1 VTRLNGIDSASFD
14 AVVIG
19 GGMAGAGVARDLAL
33 RGASVVLFE
42 KGDFASGT
50 SSKSSKLIH
59 GGLRYLELFD
69 FKLVRES
76 LREKKTLERLAPH
89 LVRPLPFLVPVYR
102 GSKRGL
108 ITVRIG
114 MWLYDLLT
122 PGRERERFRVL
133 RPLDALTLEPSI
145 QADDLRGAGYYFD
158 DLLLFP
164 ERLCLEN
171 ALSAARH
178 GARVHNY
185 CEVEAVT
192 RGAGGIDGVR
202 VRDLLTGRVHTVRAS
217 VVVNCAGPWV
227 DRLRELAGVSD
238 AGRRVLRTTKGIH
251 CMLPRMTERAVYL
264 STADD
269 RMIFVIPW
277 REFSMVGTTDTDFD
291 GDLDRL
297 SATRE
302 EVEYLL
308 DAVRP
313 ALPDPRVAFD
323 QVIYTYAGVRPL
335 AFEEGAPAS
344 KVSRDHKVVVEG
356 PEGRFLSI
364 TGTKLTCFRSLAEQV
379 GDHVMRA
386 LGRGERSRTAL
397 LTLDGLDEEAG
408 KIEGRAWMDV
418 SFAGDHADAGR
429 DLRPRLPARPRPRA
443 EAARRHGPALPE
455 QSGYRGPAPPCPG
468 RRDDRLP
475 PGLPPPPHGHRPER
489 VSRPRLLRGHRPPD
503 ERAGR
508 LVVAPARRGAGGLSR
523 LGGAEPALP
532 KHVIRAI
539 VRGAW
544 RGDAQMSRARNPT
557 AIRLR

>member
-1 VTRLNGIDSASFD
+1 MTRLNGIDSASFD

-33 RGASVVLFE
+33 RGASVALFE

-76 LREKKTLERLAPH
+76 LREKKTLELLAPH

-145 QADDLRGAGYYFD
+145 EADDLRGAGYYFD

-364 TGTKLTCFRSLAEQV
+364 TGTKLTCFRSLAERV

-408 KIEGRAWMDV
+408 KIEARAWMDV
-418 SFAGDHADAGR
+418 SADM
-429 DLRPRLPARPRPRA
+429 
-443 EAARRHGPALPE
+443 AAT
-455 QSGYRGPAPPCPG
+455 
-468 RRDDRLP
+468 
-475 PGLPPPPHGHRPER
+475 
-489 VSRPRLLRGHRPPD
+489 
-503 ERAGR
+503 
-508 LVVAPARRGAGGLSR
+508 GLSR
-523 LGGAEPALP
+523 ETMQMLVEIYGRAYPRVLDLARKLPDGTARLCPSNPDIVAQLHHALAEEMTVSLQDFLLRRTVIGQSACLGLDCYEAIGRRMSALAGWSSRRLDAELEAY
-532 KHVIRAI
+532 HASVER
-539 VRGAW
+539 
-544 RGDAQMSRARNPT
+544 S
-557 AIRLR
+557 LRFRSA

>member
-1 VTRLNGIDSASFD
+1 VTRLNGIDSTSFD

-19 GGMAGAGVARDLAL
+19 GGMAGAGVARDLSL
-33 RGASVVLFE
+33 RGASVALFE

-76 LREKKTLERLAPH
+76 LREKKALERLAPH

-108 ITVRIG
+108 ITVRVG

-122 PGRERERFRVL
+122 PGSHRERFRVVK
-133 RPLDALTLEPSI
+133 PVEALSLEPSI
-145 QADDLRGAGYYFD
+145 RPDDLRGAGYYFD

-192 RGAGGIDGVR
+192 RGAGVIDGVR
-202 VRDLLTGRVHTVRAS
+202 VRDLLSGRVHAVRAS

-238 AGRRVLRTTKGIH
+238 AGKRVLRTTKGIH

-297 SATRE
+297 AATRE

-323 QVIYTYAGVRPL
+323 RVIYTYAGVRPL
-335 AFEEGAPAS
+335 AFEEGASAS

-379 GDHVMRA
+379 GDRVMTA
-386 LGRGERSRTAL
+386 LGRREPSRTARV
-397 LTLDGLDEEAG
+397 TLDGLDEEAG
-408 KIEGRAWMDV
+408 QIEARASMDV
-418 SFAGDHADAGR
+418 S
-429 DLRPRLPARPRPRA
+429 P
-443 EAARRHGPALPE
+443 EMAAT
-455 QSGYRGPAPPCPG
+455 
-468 RRDDRLP
+468 
-475 PGLPPPPHGHRPER
+475 
-489 VSRPRLLRGHRPPD
+489 
-503 ERAGR
+503 
-508 LVVAPARRGAGGLSR
+508 GLSR
-523 LGGAEPALP
+523 ETLQVLVETYGRAYARVLDLVRKLPDGTARLCPSNPEIVAQLHHAVSEEMTVSLQDFLFRRTTIGQSPCLGLDCYEAIGRRMGALAGWSSRRLEAELEAYQAA
-532 KHVIRAI
+532 VERSLRFRRA
-539 VRGAW
+539 
-544 RGDAQMSRARNPT
+544 
-557 AIRLR
+557 

>member
-1 VTRLNGIDSASFD
+1 VSRLNGIDTATFD

-33 RGASVVLFE
+33 RGASVALFE

-69 FKLVRES
+69 FRLVRES

-122 PGRERERFRVL
+122 PGRERERFRVV
-133 RPLDALTLEPSI
+133 RAVDALALEPSI
-145 QADDLRGAGYYFD
+145 QAQDLRGAGYYFD

-185 CEVEAVT
+185 CEVEEIT
-192 RGAGGIDGVR
+192 RGPRGIDGVR
-202 VRDLLTGRVHTVRAS
+202 VRDLLTGRVHAVRAG
-217 VVVNCAGPWV
+217 VIVNCSGPWV

-238 AGRRVLRTTKGIH
+238 AGKRVLRTTKGIH
-251 CMLPRMTERAVYL
+251 CMLPRMTDRAVYL
-264 STADD
+264 STTDD

-291 GDLDRL
+291 GDPDRL
-297 SATRE
+297 WATRE

-323 QVIYTYAGVRPL
+323 RVVYTWAGVRPL
-335 AFEEGAPAS
+335 AFEEGAAAS

-356 PEGRFLSI
+356 SDGRFLSI
-364 TGTKLTCFRSLAEQV
+364 TGTKLTCFRSLAEEV
-379 GDHVMRA
+379 GDRVMSA
-386 LGRGERSRTAL
+386 LGRRVPSRTAA
-397 LTLDGLDEEAG
+397 LTLDGLDDEAG
-408 KIEGRAWMDV
+408 KFEARAWMDV
-418 SFAGDHADAGR
+418 SG
-429 DLRPRLPARPRPRA
+429 
-443 EAARRHGPALPE
+443 EIAAT
-455 QSGYRGPAPPCPG
+455 
-468 RRDDRLP
+468 
-475 PGLPPPPHGHRPER
+475 
-489 VSRPRLLRGHRPPD
+489 
-503 ERAGR
+503 
-508 LVVAPARRGAGGLSR
+508 GLSR
-523 LGGAEPALP
+523 ETLQVLVETYGRGYPRVLGLAKKLPDGTARLCPQNPEIVAQLHHAVAEEMAVSLQDFLL
-532 KHVIRAI
+532 R
-539 VRGAW
+539 R
-544 RGDAQMSRARNPT
+544 T
-557 AIRLR
+557 AIGQSACLGLDCYEAIGGRMGGLLGWSPRRLDAELDAYRGCVDRSLRFRDP

>member
-1 VTRLNGIDSASFD
+1 MTRLNGIDSARFD

-19 GGMAGAGVARDLAL
+19 GGMAGAGVARDLVL
-33 RGASVVLFE
+33 RGASVALFE

-69 FKLVRES
+69 VKLVRES

-114 MWLYDLLT
+114 MWLYNLLT

-133 RPLDALTLEPSI
+133 RPLDALTLESSI
-145 QADDLRGAGYYFD
+145 RVDDLRGAGYYFD

-238 AGRRVLRTTKGIH
+238 AGKRVLRTTKGIH

-291 GDLDRL
+291 GDPDRL

-313 ALPDPRVAFD
+313 ALSDPRVAFD
-323 QVIYTYAGVRPL
+323 QVVYTYAGVRPL

-344 KVSRDHKVVVEG
+344 KVSRDHKMVVEG

-379 GDHVMRA
+379 GDRVMSV
-386 LGRGERSRTAL
+386 LGRGEPSRTAT
-397 LTLDGLDEEAG
+397 LTLDGLDEETD
-408 KIEGRAWMDV
+408 KIEARAWMDV
-418 SFAGDHADAGR
+418 SADMTAT
-429 DLRPRLPARPRPRA
+429 
-443 EAARRHGPALPE
+443 
-455 QSGYRGPAPPCPG
+455 
-468 RRDDRLP
+468 
-475 PGLPPPPHGHRPER
+475 
-489 VSRPRLLRGHRPPD
+489 
-503 ERAGR
+503 
-508 LVVAPARRGAGGLSR
+508 GLSR
-523 LGGAEPALP
+523 ETLQTLVEIYGRAYPRVLDLARKLPDGPARLCPSNPDIVAQLHHALAEEMTVSLQDFLL
-532 KHVIRAI
+532 R
-539 VRGAW
+539 R
-544 RGDAQMSRARNPT
+544 T
-557 AIRLR
+557 AIGQSACLGLDCFEAIGRRMSALAGWSSRRLDAELEAYHASVERSLRFRRA

>member
-1 VTRLNGIDSASFD
+1 VTRLNGIDTQSFD

-33 RGASVVLFE
+33 RGASVALFE

-69 FKLVRES
+69 FRLVRES

-89 LVRPLPFLVPVYR
+89 LVQPLPFLVPVYR

-108 ITVRIG
+108 ITVRVG

-122 PGRERERFRVL
+122 PGRHRERSRVL
-133 RPLDALTLEPSI
+133 RPVAALALEPSI

-158 DLLLFP
+158 DLLLLP

-171 ALSAARH
+171 VLSAVRH
-178 GARVHNY
+178 GARAHNY
-185 CEVEAVT
+185 CEIEAVT
-192 RGAGGIDGVR
+192 RSAAGIDGVR
-202 VRDLLTGRVHTVRAS
+202 VRDLLTGRVHAVRAS
-217 VVVNCAGPWV
+217 VVVNCTGPWV
-227 DRLRELAGVSD
+227 DRLRELAAVAE
-238 AGRRVLRTTKGIH
+238 AGKRVLRTTKGIH
-251 CMLPRMTERAVYL
+251 CMLPRMTDRAVYL

-291 GDLDRL
+291 GDPDRL

-313 ALPDPRVAFD
+313 ALPDPRVAMD
-323 QVIYTYAGVRPL
+323 RVIYTYAGVRPL
-335 AFEEGAPAS
+335 AFEEGASAS
-344 KVSRDHKVVVEG
+344 RVSRDHKVVVEG
-356 PEGRFLSI
+356 PDGRFLSI

-379 GDHVMRA
+379 GDRVMRA
-386 LGRGERSRTAL
+386 LGRPARSRTAA

-408 KIEGRAWMDV
+408 AIEARAWMDV
-418 SFAGDHADAGR
+418 A
-429 DLRPRLPARPRPRA
+429 P
-443 EAARRHGPALPE
+443 EMAAT
-455 QSGYRGPAPPCPG
+455 
-468 RRDDRLP
+468 
-475 PGLPPPPHGHRPER
+475 
-489 VSRPRLLRGHRPPD
+489 
-503 ERAGR
+503 
-508 LVVAPARRGAGGLSR
+508 GLSR
-523 LGGAEPALP
+523 ETLQSLVETYGRAYPRVLDLARKIPDGTTRLCPSNPEIVAQLHHAVAEEMAISLQDVLFRRTAIGQSACLGLDCYEAIGGRMAALAGWSSRRLTAELEAY
-532 KHVIRAI
+532 
-539 VRGAW
+539 RGAID
-544 RGDAQMSRARNPT
+544 RSLRFRAS
-557 AIRLR
+557 

>member
-145 QADDLRGAGYYFD
+145 RADDLRGAGYYFD

-202 VRDLLTGRVHTVRAS
+202 VRDLLTERVHTVRAT

-227 DRLRELAGVSD
+227 DRLREMAGMSD
-238 AGRRVLRTTKGIH
+238 AGQRVLRTTKGIH

-297 SATRE
+297 SATRA

-335 AFEEGAPAS
+335 AFEEGASAS

-386 LGRGERSRTAL
+386 LGRSERSRTAT

-408 KIEGRAWMDV
+408 KIEARAWMDV
-418 SFAGDHADAGR
+418 SADM
-429 DLRPRLPARPRPRA
+429 
-443 EAARRHGPALPE
+443 AAT
-455 QSGYRGPAPPCPG
+455 
-468 RRDDRLP
+468 
-475 PGLPPPPHGHRPER
+475 
-489 VSRPRLLRGHRPPD
+489 
-503 ERAGR
+503 
-508 LVVAPARRGAGGLSR
+508 GLSR
-523 LGGAEPALP
+523 ETMQTLVEIYGRAYPRVLDLARKLPDGTARLCPSNPDIVAQLHHALAEEMTVSLQDFLLRRTVIGQSACLGLDCYEAIGRRMSGLAGWSSRRLDAELEAY
-532 KHVIRAI
+532 HAAVER
-539 VRGAW
+539 
-544 RGDAQMSRARNPT
+544 S
-557 AIRLR
+557 LRFRSK